1 MQAPPS
7 PPPPVRQASGSRLLS
22 GPEEAR
28 LFWRLRWQLTANLWR
43 QSLQQSRLRVT
54 LVTLLTGLLWVG
66 LFGLFAEGFHFLK
79 TTIAEP
85 VTHDETARAV
95 FSIFFVSLSFM
106 LVLSTAIIIY
116 GGLFRSAEVRFLFS
130 LPVRIERVFM
140 HKFQEAILFSSWG
153 FLLLGTPML
162 TAYGVVEGGNWP
174 YYLAIVPF
182 MVSFVYIPGGLGAIL
197 VLLIVRWL
205 PGNRR
210 RLAWPGIF
218 LAAFVGAAVA
228 WSVGR
233 NLENDLL
240 TPAWFQEMLARL
252 RFSETR
258 LLPSWWLSSGLLEAV
273 HAGWRTPAERAA
285 LSESVMFL
293 ALTISNALFLHQLAT
308 WAAGGLFRAGFSAL
322 HAERPSRKRV
332 KAAFID
338 DAVMRGA
345 VFLTPSMRLLIVK
358 DLRLFRRDPVQWLQ
372 FLIFFGLL
380 ALYFLNIRRL
390 SYDVNYVSWVNMIS
404 FLNLAVV
411 GLILSTFTTRFIFPM
426 ISLEGRRFWI
436 LGLLPVRRE
445 TILWSKFL
453 FAAFGSVVPSTLLI
467 LLSDFML
474 RVSALVVAVHVLAC
488 IVLCSGLSGIAVGLG
503 AKMPNLRD
511 DSPSRIAAGFGGTL
525 NLVIS
530 TAYIAAV
537 VLLTAVPCHFY
548 LAAADGIHFPPHVT
562 TARLWTWL
570 VAGNAASL
578 VLGLI
583 ATAAPLAIGFK
594 SFRQLEF

>member
-1 MQAPPS
+1 MTAPSS
-7 PPPPVRQASGSRLLS
+7 PTRSPQPASGSRLLAA
-22 GPEEAR
+22 PEEAR
-28 LFWRLRWQLTANLWR
+28 LFWRLRWQLTSNTWR
-43 QSLQQSRLRVT
+43 QAFENARLRVS
-54 LVTLLTGLLWVG
+54 LVTLLTGMLWVG
-66 LFGLFAEGFHFLK
+66 LFGLFAEGFQFLSS
-79 TTIAEP
+79 TIPDP

-116 GGLFRSAEVRFLFS
+116 GGLFRSPEVRFLFS
-130 LPVRIERVFM
+130 LPVRIERVFL

-162 TAYGVVEGGNWP
+162 AAYGVVEEGSW
-174 YYLAIVPF
+174 YYFLAIVPF
-182 MVSFVYIPGGLGAIL
+182 MLSFVYIPGSLGAIL
-197 VLLIVRWL
+197 VLVIVRWL

-210 RLAWPGIF
+210 RLIWLGIG
-218 LAAFVGAAVA
+218 AAVCIGAAVA
-228 WSVGR
+228 WSIAR
-233 NLENDLL
+233 NIDNDLL

-273 HAGWRTPAERAA
+273 HAGWQAPSARLA

-293 ALTISNALFLHQLAT
+293 ALTISNALFLHQLAVWT
-308 WAAGGLFRAGFSAL
+308 AGALYRSGFSAL
-322 HAERPSRKRV
+322 HAERPSRRRLKP
-332 KAAFID
+332 ALID
-338 DAVMRGA
+338 TAVMRA
-345 VFLTPSMRLLIVK
+345 AFFLTPKMRLLIVK

-390 SYDVNYVSWVNMIS
+390 SYDINYVSWVNMIS

-436 LGLLPVRRE
+436 LGLLPIRRE
-445 TILWSKFL
+445 TILWGKFL
-453 FAAFGSVVPSTLLI
+453 FAAVGSMAPSTLLI

-474 RVSALVVAVHVLAC
+474 RVSSIIVVVHVLAC
-488 IVLCSGLSGIAVGLG
+488 LILCSGLSGIAVGLG

-537 VLLTAVPCHFY
+537 VTLTAVPCHFY
-548 LAAADGIHFPPHVT
+548 LAAAEGISFSAHVT
-562 TARLWTWL
+562 KEQLWNWL
-570 VAGNAASL
+570 LLGVAGSV
-578 VLGLI
+578 VLGII
-583 ATAAPLAIGFK
+583 ATAAPLAVGFK
-594 SFRQLEF
+594 AFRELEF

>member
-1 MQAPPS
+1 MTASTSSS
-7 PPPPVRQASGSRLLS
+7 PPRPASGSRLLS
-22 GPEEAR
+22 APEEAR
-28 LFWRLRWQLTANLWR
+28 LFWRLRWRLTANIWR
-43 QSLQQSRLRVT
+43 QSLEQARLRVT
-54 LVTLLTGLLWVG
+54 LVTILTGLLWIG

-79 TTIAEP
+79 TTIPEP

-106 LVLSTAIIIY
+106 LVLSTAIILY
-116 GGLFRSAEVRFLFS
+116 GSLFRSAEVRFLFS
-130 LPVRIERVFM
+130 LPARIERVFL

-153 FLLLGTPML
+153 FLLLGSPML
-162 TAYGVVEGGNWP
+162 AAYGVVEGGSWY
-174 YYLAIVPF
+174 YYLAIIPF
-182 MVSFVYIPGGLGAIL
+182 MLSFVYIPGGLGALL
-197 VLLIVRWL
+197 VLIIVRWL

-210 RLAWPGIF
+210 RLVWLGVA
-218 LAAFVGAAVA
+218 LAACIGGAVA

-233 NLENDLL
+233 NIENDLL

-273 HAGWRTPAERAA
+273 HADWQTAAGRSA

-308 WAAGGLFRAGFSAL
+308 WAAGGLYRSGFHAL
-322 HAERPSRKRV
+322 HAERPSRKRI
-332 KAAFID
+332 KAAFVD
-338 DAVMRGA
+338 NAVLRGA
-345 VFLTPSMRLLIVK
+345 FFLTPKMRLLIVK

-404 FLNLAVV
+404 FLNLAVI

-453 FAAFGSVVPSTLLI
+453 FAAVGSVAPSTLLI

-474 RVSALVVAVHVLAC
+474 RVSAIVIVVHVLAC

-548 LAAADGIHFPPHVT
+548 LAAAEGLNFPMHVT
-562 TARLWTWL
+562 QERLWNWL
-570 VAGNAASL
+570 LLGNAASV
-578 VLGLI
+578 VLGVV
-583 ATAAPLAIGFK
+583 ATAGPLAIGFK
-594 SFRQLEF
+594 SFRELEF

>member
-1 MQAPPS
+1 MTTQPARKLPPQVV
-7 PPPPVRQASGSRLLS
+7 PPPRLL
-22 GPEEAR
+22 GAPEEAR
-28 LFWRLRWQLTANLWR
+28 LFWRLRWRLASNIFR
-43 QSLQQSRLRVT
+43 QAFQQARFRMS

-66 LFGLFAEGFHFLK
+66 LFGLFAQGFHFLK
-79 TTIAEP
+79 TTIPES

-95 FSIFFVSLSFM
+95 FSIFFVSLTVM
-106 LVLSTAIIIY
+106 LVLSTGIILY

-130 LPVRIERVFM
+130 LPVRVERIFL
-140 HKFQEAILFSSWG
+140 HKFQEAVLFSSWG

-162 TAYGVVEGGNWP
+162 VAYGVVEEGSW
-174 YYLAIVPF
+174 YYFAAIIPF
-182 MVSFVYIPGGLGAIL
+182 TLSFVYIPGAIGAIL

-205 PGNRR
+205 PGDRR
-210 RLAWPGIF
+210 KLLWLAGGL
-218 LAAFVGAAVA
+218 LALTAAAVS
-228 WSVGR
+228 WSIRR
-233 NLENDLL
+233 NIDNDLL

-273 HAGWRTPAERAA
+273 RAGWDTAEGRRA

-293 ALTISNALFLHQLAT
+293 ALTISNALFLHQLAI
-308 WAAGGLFRAGFSAL
+308 WAAAGLYRGGYSAL
-322 HAERPSRKRV
+322 HAERPSRKRLKPARFDSLV
-332 KAAFID
+332 LRAAF
-338 DAVMRGA
+338 
-345 VFLTPSMRLLIVK
+345 FLTPAMRLLIVK

-390 SYDVNYVSWVNMIS
+390 SYDVNYVSWVTMIS

-436 LGLLPVRRE
+436 LGLLPVKRE
-445 TILWSKFL
+445 TILWGKFL
-453 FAAFGSVVPSTLLI
+453 FAAVGSVVPSTLLI

-474 RVSALVVAVHVLAC
+474 RVSPLVVAVHVLAC
-488 IVLCSGLSGIAVGLG
+488 CVLCSGLSGIAVGLG

-530 TAYIAAV
+530 TGYIAAV
-537 VLLTAVPCHFY
+537 VLLTALPCHFY
-548 LAAADGIHFPPHVT
+548 LAAAGGLGAPLDAT
-562 TARLWTWL
+562 TDRLWNWL
-570 VAGNAASL
+570 LAGAAGSI
-578 VLGLI
+578 VLGVV
-583 ATAAPLAIGFK
+583 ATLLPLRIGFK
-594 SFRQLEF
+594 AFRDLEF

>member
-7 PPPPVRQASGSRLLS
+7 PPPLARQAPASRLLS
-22 GPEEAR
+22 APEEAR

-54 LVTLLTGLLWVG
+54 LVTTLTGLLWVG

-79 TTIAEP
+79 TTIPEP

-162 TAYGVVEGGNWP
+162 AAYGVVEGGNWP

-210 RLAWPGIF
+210 RLAWLGIF
-218 LAAFVGAAVA
+218 LAACVGAAVA

-474 RVSALVVAVHVLAC
+474 RVSPLVVAVHVLAC

-578 VLGLI
+578 VLGFI